1 MIMISFIFFI
11 VALLIAGMF
20 LGIFKKSSYVLEN
33 GRFRAVAIVR
43 LVIAVFIAFVIVGI
57 NPVDIERIDAGHVG
71 IKVSNVGDNRG
82 VGRTEYVTGWVLYN
96 SWISRIY
103 EFPIHQQ
110 HIDYEAADIVTKGG
124 FRATIKPSFNYSIN
138 AGNVAD
144 MFQNLRVG
152 VKEMEQGWLKNAIV
166 GSVNDVANRYTVD
179 SIFNHREE
187 FESDIVKECNKR
199 VTKWFNVSQLRTN
212 IVPPN
217 EISES
222 IVAKTRAIQEVQ
234 VAENRRQVAVADAER
249 KIAEARGDSA
259 QAVIQAAGRA
269 EAIKKEQLSLTPLYI
284 DYIKVQKWSGQ
295 VPSTVAGGNSGF
307 MIQLPKDAKDN

>member
-1 MIMISFIFFI
+1 MISFVIFIIVFLLLSLIFQLCRRNNYFNEDGQFRFVSIWRPVLVIFLSFFI
-11 VALLIAGMF
+11 IL
-20 LGIFKKSSYVLEN
+20 
-33 GRFRAVAIVR
+33 
-43 LVIAVFIAFVIVGI
+43 I
-57 NPVDIERIDAGHVG
+57 NPIDVERIDAGHVG
-71 IKVSNVGDNRG
+71 IKVSNIGDNRG
-82 VGRTEYVTGWVLYN
+82 VGKSEYVTGWVFYN

-110 HIDYEAADIVTKGG
+110 HIDYEEADIVTKGG

-187 FESDIVKECNKR
+187 FESAIVKECNKR
-199 VTKWFNVSQLRTN
+199 VSLWFNVSQLRTN
-212 IVPPN
+212 IVPPK

-222 IVAKTRAIQEVQ
+222 IIAKTRAIQEVQ
-234 VAENRRQVAVADAER
+234 VAENQRQVAVAEAER

-269 EAIKKEQLSLTPLYI
+269 EAIKKEQLSLTALYI

-295 VPSTVAGGNSGF
+295 VPTTVAGSNSGF
-307 MIQLPKDAKDN
+307 MIQLPGEKR

>member
-1 MIMISFIFFI
+1 MIGFITFVLAFI
-11 VALLIAGMF
+11 IIGLI
-20 LGIFKKSSYVLEN
+20 LGVFRPSTYKDPGN
-33 GRFRAVAIVR
+33 GRFKAKNLWR
-43 LVIAVFIAFVIVGI
+43 VIAAVFGAWVIAII
-57 NPVDIERIDAGHVG
+57 NPIDVERIDAGHVG
-71 IKVSNVGDNRG
+71 IKVSNVGDSRG
-82 VGRTEYVTGWVLYN
+82 VGKTEYVTGWVFYN

-110 HIDYEAADIVTKGG
+110 HIDYEEADIVTRGG

-152 VKEMEQGWLKNAIV
+152 VKEMEQGWLKNAII

-187 FESDIVKECNKR
+187 FESAIIKESNKR
-199 VTKWFNVSQLRTN
+199 VLLWFNVSQLRTN
-212 IVPPN
+212 IVPPK

-222 IVAKTRAIQEVQ
+222 IIAKTRAIQEVQ
-234 VAENRRQVAVADAER
+234 VAENQRQVAVADAER
-249 KIAEARGDSA
+249 KIAQAKGDSA
-259 QAVIQAAGRA
+259 KAVIEAAGRA

-284 DYIKVQKWSGQ
+284 EYIKIQKWNGE
-295 VPSTVAGGNSGF
+295 VPTTVAGSNSGF
-307 MIQLPKDAKDN
+307 LIQPGAK

>member
-1 MIMISFIFFI
+1 MIGLITFILAFLILGFIFQAFR
-11 VALLIAGMF
+11 ASAYRDG
-20 LGIFKKSSYVLEN
+20 EN
-33 GRFRAVAIVR
+33 GKFKPKNLWRI
-43 LVIAVFIAFVIVGI
+43 LVTLFAAWFIALI

-71 IKVSNVGDNRG
+71 IKVSNVGDSRG
-82 VGRTEYVTGWVLYN
+82 VGKTEYVTGWVFYN

-110 HIDYEAADIVTKGG
+110 HIDYEEADIVTRGG

-152 VKEMEQGWLKNAIV
+152 VKEMEQGWLKNAII

-187 FESDIVKECNKR
+187 FESSIIKECNKR
-199 VTKWFNVSQLRTN
+199 VSLWFNVSQLRTN
-212 IVPPN
+212 IVPPK

-234 VAENRRQVAVADAER
+234 VAENQRQVAVADAER
-249 KIAEARGDSA
+249 KIAQAKGDSA
-259 QAVIQAAGRA
+259 QSVIQAAGRA

-284 DYIKVQKWSGQ
+284 EYIKIQKWNGE
-295 VPSTVAGGNSGF
+295 VPSTVAGPNSGF
-307 MIQLPKDAKDN
+307 LIQPGSKQ

>member
-1 MIMISFIFFI
+1 MISVVFFI
-11 VALLIAGMF
+11 VSLAIFGLVFQVFRRRTYWDESGRMMPRNVWRPIAAILLAL
-20 LGIFKKSSYVLEN
+20 
-33 GRFRAVAIVR
+33 AVTA
-43 LVIAVFIAFVIVGI
+43 I
-57 NPVDIERIDAGHVG
+57 NPVDVQRIDAGYVG
-71 IKVSNVGDNRG
+71 IKVSNVGDDRG
-82 VGRTEYVTGWVLYN
+82 IGKTEYVTGWVFFN

-110 HIDYEAADIVTKGG
+110 HIEYEETDIVTRGG

-138 AGNVAD
+138 AGNVGN

-152 VKEMEQGWLKNAIV
+152 VKEMEQGWLKNAII

-187 FESDIVKECNKR
+187 FESSIVKECNKR
-199 VTKWFNVSQLRTN
+199 VSQWFNVSQLRTN
-212 IVPPN
+212 IVPPK

-234 VAENRRQVAVADAER
+234 VAENRRQVAIAEAER

-284 DYIKVQKWSGQ
+284 EYIKVQKWSGQ
-295 VPSTVAGGNSGF
+295 VPTTVAGNSGF
-307 MIQLPKDAKDN
+307 MIQLPREKD

>member
-1 MIMISFIFFI
+1 MIGFITFILAFAIIGVILQAFRASLYRDAVTKKFKAKNLWRLLLAFFI
-11 VALLIAGMF
+11 AW
-20 LGIFKKSSYVLEN
+20 
-33 GRFRAVAIVR
+33 
-43 LVIAVFIAFVIVGI
+43 FIAII
-57 NPVDIERIDAGHVG
+57 NPIDVERIDAGHVG

-82 VGRTEYVTGWVLYN
+82 VGKTEYVTGWVFYN

-110 HIDYEAADIVTKGG
+110 HIDYEEADIVTRGG

-152 VKEMEQGWLKNAIV
+152 VKEMEQGWLKNAII

-187 FESDIVKECNKR
+187 FESSIIKECNKR
-199 VTKWFNVSQLRTN
+199 VSQWFNVSQLRTN
-212 IVPPN
+212 IVPPK

-234 VAENRRQVAVADAER
+234 VAENQRQVAVAEAER
-249 KIAEARGDSA
+249 KIAQARGDSA
-259 QAVIQAAGRA
+259 KAVIEAAGRA

-284 DYIKVQKWSGQ
+284 EYIKIQKWNGE
-295 VPSTVAGGNSGF
+295 VPSTVAGNGTGF
-307 MIQLPKDAKDN
+307 LIQPGK

>member
-1 MIMISFIFFI
+1 MIGTFFFVVSFLILGLFFQVFRRSTYYPSGQGFKPIGLWRLFTVMII
-11 VALLIAGMF
+11 ALL
-20 LGIFKKSSYVLEN
+20 
-33 GRFRAVAIVR
+33 VAMIVPIE
-43 LVIAVFIAFVIVGI
+43 V
-57 NPVDIERIDAGHVG
+57 ERIDAGHVG
-71 IKVSNVGDNRG
+71 IKVSNIGDNRG
-82 VGRTEYVTGWVLYN
+82 VGETEYVTGWVFYN
-96 SWISRIY
+96 SWISKIY

-110 HIDYEAADIVTKGG
+110 HIDYEEADIVTRGG

-138 AGNVAD
+138 PGNVAS

-187 FESDIVKECNKR
+187 FEASIVRECNKR
-199 VTKWFNVSQLRTN
+199 VSQWFNVSQLRTN
-212 IVPPN
+212 IVPPK

-234 VAENRRQVAVADAER
+234 VAENQRQVAVAEAER

-259 QAVIQAAGRA
+259 QAVIQASGRA
-269 EAIKKEQLSLTPLYI
+269 EAIKREQLSLTPLYI
-284 DYIKVQKWSGQ
+284 EYIKIQKWSGQ
-295 VPSTVAGGNSGF
+295 VPTTVAGGNSGF
-307 MIQLPKDAKDN
+307 MIQLPKDGEK

>member
-1 MIMISFIFFI
+1 MIGTFFFI
-11 VALLIAGMF
+11 VSFLI
-20 LGIFKKSSYVLEN
+20 LGLIFQIFRRSTYYPGA
-33 GRFRAVAIVR
+33 GRFTASSLWRPIT
-43 LVIAVFIAFVIVGI
+43 VFIISLFVAMIV
-57 NPVDIERIDAGHVG
+57 PVEVERIDAGHVG
-71 IKVSNVGDNRG
+71 IKVSNIGDNRG
-82 VGRTEYVTGWVLYN
+82 VGKTEYVTGWVLYN
-96 SWISRIY
+96 SWISKIY

-110 HIDYEAADIVTKGG
+110 HIDYEEADIVTRGG

-138 AGNVAD
+138 PGNVAS

-187 FESDIVKECNKR
+187 FEASIVTECNKR
-199 VTKWFNVSQLRTN
+199 VSQWFNVSQLRTN
-212 IVPPN
+212 IVPPR

-234 VAENRRQVAVADAER
+234 VAENQRQVAVAEAER

-284 DYIKVQKWSGQ
+284 EYIKVQKWSGQ
-295 VPSTVAGGNSGF
+295 VPTTVAGSNSAF
-307 MIQLPKDAKDN
+307 MIQLPKDGDKQ

>member
-1 MIMISFIFFI
+1 MISIFVF
-11 VALLIAGMF
+11 VLAFFLAAVF
-20 LGIFKKSSYVLEN
+20 LGVFKKSTYRDEN
-33 GRFRAVAIVR
+33 GRMRGKGIVK
-43 LVIAVFIAFVIVGI
+43 LIIPIVIAFVAAAVNPI
-57 NPVDIERIDAGHVG
+57 NIERIDAGHVG
-71 IKVSNVGDNRG
+71 IKVSNVGDDRG
-82 VGRTEYVTGWVLYN
+82 VGKTEYVTGWVLYN
-96 SWISRIY
+96 QWISRIF

-110 HIDYEAADIVTKGG
+110 HIDYEANDIVTRGG

-144 MFQNLRVG
+144 MFTNLRVG
-152 VKEMEQGWLKNAIV
+152 VKELEQGWLKNAIV

-187 FESDIVKECNKR
+187 FEADIVKECNKR
-199 VTKWFNVSQLRTN
+199 VSKWFNVSQLRTN
-212 IVPPN
+212 IVPPQ

-222 IVAKTRAIQEVQ
+222 IIAKTRAIQEVQ
-234 VAENRRQVAVADAER
+234 VAENRRQVAVAEAER

-269 EAIKKEQLSLTPLYI
+269 EAIKREQLSLTPLYI

-295 VPSTVAGGNSGF
+295 VPTTVAGSNSGF
-307 MIQLPKDAKDN
+307 LLQLPKDSKD

>member
-1 MIMISFIFFI
+1 MISLVVFLLAFL
-11 VALLIAGMF
+11 VAAIF
-20 LGIFKKSSYVLEN
+20 LGIFKKAAYNTAGSGFKFSGVLRIV
-33 GRFRAVAIVR
+33 GALMIAIV
-43 LVIAVFIAFVIVGI
+43 LMAI
-57 NPVDIERIDAGHVG
+57 NPVNIERIDAGHVG
-71 IKVSNVGDNRG
+71 IKVSNVGDDRG
-82 VGRTEYVTGWVLYN
+82 VGRTEYVTGWVFYN

-110 HIDYEAADIVTKGG
+110 HIDYEAADIVTRGG

-152 VKEMEQGWLKNAIV
+152 VKDMEQGWLKNAIV

-199 VTKWFNVSQLRTN
+199 VSKWFNVSQLRTN
-212 IVPPN
+212 IIPPQ

-269 EAIKKEQLSLTPLYI
+269 EAIKKEQTSLTPLYI

-295 VPSTVAGGNSGF
+295 VPTTVAGSGSGF
-307 MIQLPKDAKDN
+307 IMQLPKDARDN

>member
-1 MIMISFIFFI
+1 MTIIVFLLSLLIFALVFQVFRSSMYRDVNGSFKIKNLWRPIATIFF
-11 VALLIAGMF
+11 ALLI
-20 LGIFKKSSYVLEN
+20 
-33 GRFRAVAIVR
+33 
-43 LVIAVFIAFVIVGI
+43 IAI
-57 NPVDIERIDAGHVG
+57 NPVDVERIDAGHVG
-71 IKVSNVGDNRG
+71 IKVSNVGDDRG
-82 VGRTEYVTGWVLYN
+82 VGKTEYVTGWVFYN

-110 HIDYEAADIVTKGG
+110 HIDYEENDIVTRGG

-138 AGNVAD
+138 AGNVAN

-187 FESDIVKECNKR
+187 FEASIVKECNKR
-199 VTKWFNVSQLRTN
+199 VSQWFNVSQLRTN
-212 IVPPN
+212 IVPPK

-222 IVAKTRAIQEVQ
+222 IIAKTRAIQEVQ
-234 VAENRRQVAVADAER
+234 VAENRRQVAIAEAER

-284 DYIKVQKWSGQ
+284 DYIKIQKWSGQ
-295 VPSTVAGGNSGF
+295 VPTTVAGNSGF
-307 MIQLPKDAKDN
+307 MIQLPKDKDR

>member
-1 MIMISFIFFI
+1 MISIFVF
-11 VALLIAGMF
+11 ALTCLIAGLA
-20 LGIFKKSSYVLEN
+20 LGLFKKSGYTEAG
-33 GRFRAVAIVR
+33 GRFKGASLLRVLA
-43 LVIAVFIAFVIVGI
+43 AVFIAFVITLI
-57 NPVDIERIDAGHVG
+57 NPVNIERIDAGHVG
-71 IKVSNVGDNRG
+71 IKVSNVGDDRG

-96 SWISRIY
+96 AWISRIY

-110 HIDYEAADIVTKGG
+110 HIDYEAADIVTRGG

-152 VKEMEQGWLKNAIV
+152 VKDMEQGWLKNAIV

-199 VTKWFNVSQLRTN
+199 VSKWFNVSQLRTN
-212 IVPPN
+212 IIPPQ

-295 VPSTVAGGNSGF
+295 VPTTVAGNNSGF
-307 MIQLPKDAKDN
+307 IMQLPKDSKD

>member
-1 MIMISFIFFI
+1 MIGFITFVLAFAIIGVILQAFRSSLYRDPMTKKFKAKNLWRLLLSF
-11 VALLIAGMF
+11 F
-20 LGIFKKSSYVLEN
+20 L
-33 GRFRAVAIVR
+33 AW
-43 LVIAVFIAFVIVGI
+43 FIAII
-57 NPVDIERIDAGHVG
+57 NPIDVERIDAGHVG

-82 VGRTEYVTGWVLYN
+82 VGKTEYVTGWVFYN

-110 HIDYEAADIVTKGG
+110 HIDYEEADIVTRGG

-152 VKEMEQGWLKNAIV
+152 VKEMEQGWLKNAII

-187 FESDIVKECNKR
+187 FESSIIKECNKR
-199 VTKWFNVSQLRTN
+199 VSQWFNVSQLRTN
-212 IVPPN
+212 IVPPK

-234 VAENRRQVAVADAER
+234 VAENQRQVAVAEAER
-249 KIAEARGDSA
+249 KIAQARGDSA
-259 QAVIQAAGRA
+259 KAVIEAAGRA

-284 DYIKVQKWSGQ
+284 EYIKIQKWNGE
-295 VPSTVAGGNSGF
+295 VPSTVAGNGTGF
-307 MIQLPKDAKDN
+307 LIQPGK